1 MRASVNICLLVQNQ
15 QLINKLNSMN
25 LGDVKINN
33 TDMERVTD
41 AKVLGVTFNEVLSWR
56 KQVNKC
62 VGNAMSNFFQ
72 ISRYKKFL
80 NKESKIILCDSII
93 LSQFNYCDVVYSNLD
108 KYLKDKIQK
117 VQNLCL
123 RFIFDTKKETIWII
137 IYVEMN

>member
-1 MRASVNICLLVQNQ
+1 M
-15 QLINKLNSMN
+15 LNRN
-25 LGDVKINN
+25 HAL
-33 TDMERVTD
+33 R
-41 AKVLGVTFNEVLSWR
+41 
-56 KQVNKC
+56 
-62 VGNAMSNFFQ
+62 
-72 ISRYKKFL
+72 
-80 NKESKIILCDSII
+80 ILCDSII

>member
-117 VQNLCL
+117 V
-123 RFIFDTKKETIWII
+123 
-137 IYVEMN
+137 